1 MQQTIA
7 SKILKKFGN
16 NYNRIE
22 KMARRIML
30 MRTVQYSKNRITYI
44 FSDNSYIRLGL
55 INRNTAG
62 A

>member
-1 MQQTIA
+1 MHQTIA

-22 KMARRIML
+22 KMAKRIML

-44 FSDNSYIRLGL
+44 FSDNSYIRLKL
-55 INRNTAG
+55 INTNKTG